1 MKRTTTKYLTTNAVI
16 VFALIIWWFY
26 VCLFLGVV
34 KAFGVD

>member
-1 MKRTTTKYLTTNAVI
+1 MKKTTTKYSPANAVI

-34 KAFGVD
+34 